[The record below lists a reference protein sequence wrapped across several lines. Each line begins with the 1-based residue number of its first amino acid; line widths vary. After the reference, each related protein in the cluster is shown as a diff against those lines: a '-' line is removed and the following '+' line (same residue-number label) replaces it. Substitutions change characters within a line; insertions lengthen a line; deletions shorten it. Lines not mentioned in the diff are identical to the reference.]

1 MPYLYMDEREVMKM
15 PYIERRTTHTDGV
28 IVERYYSSRTNT
40 KRKPARETGK
50 ATTHKQSK

>member
-1 MPYLYMDEREVMKM
+1 MDEREVMKM

-28 IVERYYSSRTNT
+28 IVERYYTSRTNT

-50 ATTHKQSK
+50 DTTHKQSK